1 MVVKTFQEAYIG
13 VFNSL
18 GHNVS
23 ESTYGSIYSLC
34 RVAKGVYII
43 PHVVIMCI
51 CPLLVHFTQ
60 CNVFGIIASG

>member
-1 MVVKTFQEAYIG
+1 M
-13 VFNSL
+13 SL

-43 PHVVIMCI
+43 PHVVIMCV

-60 CNVFGIIASG
+60 YNVFGIIAFG